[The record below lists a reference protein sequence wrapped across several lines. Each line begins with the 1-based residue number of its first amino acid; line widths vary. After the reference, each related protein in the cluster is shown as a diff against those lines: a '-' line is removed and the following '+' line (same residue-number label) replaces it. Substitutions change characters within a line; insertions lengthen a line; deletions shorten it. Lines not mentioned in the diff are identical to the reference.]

1 MNKKYEDRQL
11 SNIASHGNYS
21 KGRKYIKTVSF
32 NLIGQNIKEIEI
44 EFYIAMHLKD

>member
-21 KGRKYIKTVSF
+21 KGRKYKTVSF
-32 NLIGQNIKEIEI
+32 NLIGQNIKEIET